1 MIASQFL
8 SSEPQ
13 FSLPNYYLCSMRD
26 HAIIFDMDGVIAHT
40 NPYHTKAFERF
51 FDKYN
56 VSYNLADFEEHMY
69 GKHNSYIMRHFFK
82 RDIPH
87 EEFINLEMEKEGIF
101 RELYSEEAEAIAG
114 FVPFLHKLREN
125 QFKTAVATSAPKAN
139 LDLIVDRL
147 GIRKYMDSILTAEDV
162 TKHKPDPQ
170 VYLKS
175 ADILGV
181 PPENCLVFEDSYTG
195 VTAGQAA
202 GMEVVAVL
210 STHSKDELPPC
221 KYYIDDYTNLPL
233 DDLYALLK

>member
-1 MIASQFL
+1 MDKYAV
-8 SSEPQ
+8 
-13 FSLPNYYLCSMRD
+13 
-26 HAIIFDMDGVIAHT
+26 IFDMDGVIADT

-56 VSYNLADFEEHMY
+56 VPYSLADFEEHMY
-69 GKHNSYIMRHFFK
+69 GKHNSYTMQYFFK
-82 RDIPH
+82 RDIPQ
-87 EEFINLEMEKEGIF
+87 EEFLTLEMEKEGLF
-101 RELYSEEAEAIAG
+101 RELYKEKAEAIAG
-114 FVPFLHKLREN
+114 FVPFLHQLREIG
-125 QFKTAVATSAPKAN
+125 FKTAVATSAPKAN
-139 LDLIVDRL
+139 LDLIVDTL
-147 GIRKYMDSILTAEDV
+147 GIREHMDSILTAEDV

-175 ADILGV
+175 ADILGL

-221 KYYIDDYTNLPL
+221 KYYINDYTDLLL
-233 DDLYALLK
+233 DDLYALLKK